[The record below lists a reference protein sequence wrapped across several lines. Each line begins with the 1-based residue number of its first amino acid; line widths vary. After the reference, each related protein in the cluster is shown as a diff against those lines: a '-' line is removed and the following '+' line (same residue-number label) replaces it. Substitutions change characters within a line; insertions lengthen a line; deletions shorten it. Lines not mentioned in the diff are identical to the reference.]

1 MQTLRFVVDIT
12 STTDR
17 FFVEEWVLDCI
28 ARNVEVNEEFEMRV
42 ESVPLNERHV
52 QEITNRMVELA
63 KADTRYSEVA

>member
-1 MQTLRFVVDIT
+1 MQTLRFIVDIT

-42 ESVPLNERHV
+42 ESVPLNEGHV
-52 QEITNRMVELA
+52 QAITNRMVELA

>member
-1 MQTLRFVVDIT
+1 MQTLRFIVDIT

-52 QEITNRMVELA
+52 QAITNRMVELA